1 MSRLGT
7 ALTLIQ
13 ISLAALVFAAA
24 TPVLM
29 RLLACRWLPTGAYV
43 IAAAA
48 VIVLALTISNQWSG
62 VWTLISE
69 VCLGLG
75 FGFGVGLSA
84 GSALLMETNP
94 PALAGDIGS
103 ARGMANFLGLCVGT
117 AVAGV
122 VLMSV
127 LVQSASVRIVN
138 SPDILSDS
146 SIEKRLLRSDLMPTM
161 TSVPASPG

>member
-7 ALTLIQ
+7 ALTLIP
-13 ISLAALVFAAA
+13 ISLVALVFAAA

-29 RLLACRWLPTGAYV
+29 RLLAYRWLLTGAYV
-43 IAAAA
+43 IDAAS

-75 FGFGVGLSA
+75 SGVGLSA

-146 SIEKRLLRSDLMPTM
+146 SIEERLLRSDLMPTM